1 MAHSQQFCSLVTVWL
16 LHDDILNAH
25 GINTTSVGK
34 VTMDDKYIRIQKELT
49 AKHFILYVHVSREVG
64 ENHIQPQPGQVV
76 TMTENQTSYLL
87 NTGLMFMLH

>member
-1 MAHSQQFCSLVTVWL
+1 MAHSQQFCSLVTLWL

-34 VTMDDKYIRIQKELT
+34 VTMDDEYIRKEMT
-49 AKHFILYVHVSREVG
+49 AKYFILYVHASRVAG

-76 TMTENQTSYLL
+76 TMTENETTYLL
-87 NTGLMFMLH
+87 NTGLMFMPH